1 MMKIEG
7 RKKKIESEK
16 MIQILKM
23 YNIFL
28 EYGTVYDFELGLDCS
43 KEKDQ
48 ATFRRYANE
57 LHQVGAIPKV
67 KLKKEIIESGNK
79 KEIFHYYAA
88 PGVKL
93 VQRKP
98 DGYVYVPQVGK
109 KLPVFNPRKAF
120 QQNAYHRFR
129 IPKRPA
135 KRRLARLLC
144 YEYWMRAFPPHSKG
158 EEYRTRYEKL
168 NPGASEKTYQRDR
181 DLLLLARF
189 AYLDY
194 DPIEDRE
201 MIPEVYKRYLRSK
214 SNQP

>member
-1 MMKIEG
+1 MMKING

-16 MIQILKM
+16 MIQVLKM

-57 LHQVGAIPKV
+57 LYQVGAIPKV
-67 KLKKEIIESGNK
+67 KLKKEIIEAGNK
-79 KEIFHYYAA
+79 KDIFYYFAA

-93 VQRKP
+93 IQREP

-109 KLPVFNPRKAF
+109 RLPVFNPRKAF
-120 QQNAYHRFR
+120 QRNAYHRFR
-129 IPKRPA
+129 IPNRPA

-144 YEYWMRAFPPHSKG
+144 YDYWMKSFPPHHKG
-158 EEYRTRYEKL
+158 NEFRERYEKL
-168 NPGASEKTYQRDR
+168 NPGASEKTYKRDR
-181 DLLLLARF
+181 ELLLLARF
-189 AYLDY
+189 SYLDY
-194 DPIEDRE
+194 DPVEDRE
-201 MIPEVYKRYLRSK
+201 MIPDVYMRYLRSK